1 MGSDDEGRA
10 GASDAVDTLA
20 DRPDNASGEDVHH
33 ETSKGG
39 SLVEKQGGENDE
51 GVEVVDVE
59 EQPATPAER
68 TTTAELAQ
76 EAGDDRVDEG
86 KNWTVGEEA
95 EAAQSSVA
103 AGEAELDQI
112 GEGVSAPSPPGEA
125 SDGHTGGITT
135 AAKETTSEEGS
146 AAVLEHMETTLV
158 GDGQKGVE
166 MEAQKDDIPAAMED
180 ATTMDATA
188 PDETNAANAV
198 VPTPLATGGEDEVD
212 SAGAVLM
219 EPVAKHDTASLVVEP
234 ESTAA
239 SRASPDAV
247 SSEAAAEQGH
257 DKSSQQPQEPQGM
270 VLGDETTLA
279 DDGIGAT
286 EGPTSGTLAREAT
299 GIAVDESAMTEPG
312 SNDMDVLDHAEQSD
326 PAVQATED
334 ESGPAPPT
342 VDAPI
347 PASAEAPISS
357 EAVEAPAVAQA
368 VESSDPAAQNAHASE
383 GIQASGM
390 SEPVEAPKV
399 DPAVLAEKPSD
410 SAPEPDLTASA
421 DDVQTKAQAT
431 DSTKPSAAVPV
442 PFTDAKGSLTAT
454 PLSPGKAATAQQ
466 ADEPVMKQIALVL
479 KINKEL
485 IR

>member
-10 GASDAVDTLA
+10 GASDAAETLEN
-20 DRPDNASGEDVHH
+20 RPDSASGEGVHH
-33 ETSKGG
+33 ETSKGDPMVTKEG
-39 SLVEKQGGENDE
+39 SDNDG

-68 TTTAELAQ
+68 ITETELAH
-76 EAGDDRVDEG
+76 EAGDGRVDARIDSSAG
-86 KNWTVGEEA
+86 VEA

-103 AGEAELDQI
+103 GGETELDPI
-112 GEGVSAPSPPGEA
+112 GDGVSVPSPPGEA
-125 SDGHTGGITT
+125 SDGHTEGIPP
-135 AAKETTSEEGS
+135 AAKETTKKEGS
-146 AAVLEHMETTLV
+146 AAALEHMETSLV

-166 MEAQKDDIPAAMED
+166 MEAPTGGIAAAMED
-180 ATTMDATA
+180 ATTIDAA
-188 PDETNAANAV
+188 LPDEANSVDAV
-198 VPTPLATGGEDEVD
+198 VRMPLAVGGEDEVD
-212 SAGAVLM
+212 STGAALM
-219 EPVAKHDTASLVVEP
+219 EPVAMHDTASLVVEP
-234 ESTAA
+234 ETSTD
-239 SRASPDAV
+239 SRLSTDVV
-247 SSEAAAEQGH
+247 STEAAAEQEQ
-257 DKSSQQPQEPQGM
+257 DKSSQQPQEPQEM

-299 GIAVDESAMTEPG
+299 GIAVDESAKTEPG
-312 SNDMDVLDHAEQSD
+312 STDIPVLDHAEQSD
-326 PAVQATED
+326 SAVQATD
-334 ESGPAPPT
+334 DKSGPAPAT

-347 PASAEAPISS
+347 PAAAEAPISS
-357 EAVEAPAVAQA
+357 EAVQAPVLAQA
-368 VESSDPAAQNAHASE
+368 VEPSDPAAQNAHASE

-399 DPAVLAEKPSD
+399 DPVVLAEKPSD
-410 SAPEPDLTASA
+410 SAPEPELTASA
-421 DDVQTKAQAT
+421 DDVQMTAQAT
-431 DSTKPSAAVPV
+431 DSTKPSSTVSA
-442 PFTDAKGSLTAT
+442 PFADVKGSLTAA